1 MNLTCKVGDLK
12 RIISESSNEFKA
24 VIGPNVEKENGSNSD
39 KAYKDAKKRA
49 KDYDGGLNK
58 EVGEEKAK
66 YEKDDFNKTTLD
78 YTPSNA
84 DDKYR
89 KRVHAQVKGYSSEA
103 EMNNGI
109 EKAGDFSD
117 NENIYQGIKKSGKE
131 YNDNEK
137 KFKKS
142 GLQSREWPDET
153 FDKNTMYES
162 KDGFDMRQMISRMKS
177 LQENFNST
185 TEPVND
191 DFTMALDKI
200 EQQLNNGEKIDR
212 TIINWLDGNRSK
224 MPMELIDKW
233 DNLRAEVM
241 NSSGLMNENKNI
253 KTVYFKKTTFLT
265 EEHMLSR
272 IPDEFKSEGQLFRM
286 KDKTE
291 NEYLVEWKNN
301 KGVIVEH
308 KNNSGLNESLNRM
321 KSLYEFKSS
330 DTKTNRML
338 RENENETN
346 FNKTLNSARN
356 LK

>member
-24 VIGPNVEKENGSNSD
+24 VMGPNVEKENGSNSD

-66 YEKDDFNKTTLD
+66 YEKTDFNKTTLD

-103 EMNNGI
+103 EMNNGL

-117 NENIYQGIKKSGKE
+117 NENIYQGIKKSGEE

-142 GLQSREWPDET
+142 GLQSREWPDEV
-153 FDKNTMYES
+153 FDKDTMYES
-162 KDGFDMRQMISRMKS
+162 KDGFDMRRMISRMKS
-177 LQENFNST
+177 LEENFNSP
-185 TEPVND
+185 TETVNEES
-191 DFTMALDKI
+191 I
-200 EQQLNNGEKIDR
+200 R
-212 TIINWLDGNRSK
+212 
-224 MPMELIDKW
+224 
-233 DNLRAEVM
+233 
-241 NSSGLMNENKNI
+241 ENKNV
-253 KTVYFKKTTFLT
+253 KTVFFKKTTFLT

-272 IPDEFKSEGQLFRM
+272 IPDEFKKEGQIFKM

-308 KNNSGLNESLNRM
+308 KNVSGLNESLNRM